1 VIAND
6 IDLSSSRPQRQRKGF
21 VLPTSEYVIAVYG
34 PDGRVVE
41 VHDCRWHGGEKCSR
55 TTTKAKHTG
64 GGE

>member
-1 VIAND
+1 MS
-6 IDLSSSRPQRQRKGF
+6 DLHKRLTVRRWSD
-21 VLPTSEYVIAVYG
+21 YVIAVYG

-41 VHDCRWHGGEKCSR
+41 VHDCRWHGGEKCSL